1 MNYFYIISDTTDPY
15 WNLAMEEALFEY
27 ADEET
32 TILFLWQNDH
42 TIVIGRNQDA
52 YIECKVD
59 QFLADGGQLARRRS
73 GGGAVYH
80 DLGNLNFSI
89 ICLEAAAKK
98 TEYQQLV
105 AKTLEYFGL
114 EVLFNG
120 RNDLLVFDKKFS
132 GNAFYTNGRILCQH
146 GTILVNTDIK
156 KMDCYLTPNEEKL
169 NRNYVKSVASRVVN
183 LSSFSPELTV
193 EKIQQA
199 MIYTAKAKVLQAK
212 LDKKKVN
219 TLLTFYKGEKWI
231 FQGMSDQIIAAKNM

>member
-1 MNYFYIISDTTDPY
+1 MNYFYIISDTTNPY

-27 ADEET
+27 VDEKT

-52 YIECKVD
+52 YTECKVD
-59 QFLADGGQLARRRS
+59 PFLADGGRLARRRS
-73 GGGAVYH
+73 GGGTVYH

-114 EVLFNG
+114 KVLFNG

-132 GNAFYTNGRILCQH
+132 GNAFYTNGKVLCQH
-146 GTILVNTDIK
+146 GTVLVNADIE
-156 KMDCYLTPNEEKL
+156 KMAYYLTPNEEKL

-183 LSSFSPELTV
+183 LSGLSPDVTI
-193 EKIQQA
+193 EKLQQA
-199 MIYTAKAKVLQAK
+199 MIYTAKAKLLQAK
-212 LDKKKVN
+212 PEKKKVN
-219 TLLTFYKGEKWI
+219 KLMTFYKSKEWI
-231 FQGMSDQIIAAKNM
+231 FQGISNEIIV

>member
-1 MNYFYIISDTTDPY
+1 MNYFYIISDTTNPY

-52 YIECKVD
+52 YTECKVD
-59 QFLADGGQLARRRS
+59 PFLADGGRLARRRS

-89 ICLEAAAKK
+89 ISLEAAAEK
-98 TEYQQLV
+98 TEYQQLITK
-105 AKTLEYFGL
+105 ALEYFGL

-120 RNDLLVFDKKFS
+120 RNDLLVFSKKFS
-132 GNAFYTNGRILCQH
+132 GNAFYTNGRVLCQH
-146 GTILVNTDIK
+146 GTILVNTDIE
-156 KMDCYLTPNEEKL
+156 KMAYYLTPNEEKL
-169 NRNYVKSVASRVVN
+169 NRNYVKSVASRVIN
-183 LSSFSPELTV
+183 LRSVLPTITV

-199 MIYTAKAKVLQAK
+199 MIYTAKAKLLQAK
-212 LDKKKVN
+212 PEKKKVN
-219 TLLTFYKGEKWI
+219 GLIIFYKSKEWI
-231 FQGMSDQIIAAKNM
+231 FQGICD

>member
-120 RNDLLVFDKKFS
+120 RNDLLVFGKKFS
-132 GNAFYTNGRILCQH
+132 GNAFYINGRVLCQH

-156 KMDCYLTPNEEKL
+156 KMSYYLIPNNEKL
-169 NRNYVKSVASRVVN
+169 NRNNVKSVASRVVN
-183 LSSFSPELTV
+183 LNSLSANVTV
-193 EKIQQA
+193 EQIQQA
-199 MIYTAKAKVLQAK
+199 MIYTVKAKLLQAE
-212 LDKKKVN
+212 LEKKKIDRMM
-219 TLLTFYKGEKWI
+219 TFYKNKEWI
-231 FQGMSDQIIAAKNM
+231 F